1 MTLDSQKMHRTH
13 DGRAAQDPDHR
24 SVDTHDRY
32 VSLCAH
38 VTQATGADQ

>member
-13 DGRAAQDPDHR
+13 DGRAAQDH
-24 SVDTHDRY
+24 SQ
-32 VSLCAH
+32 CAH